1 MALVVVALDGST
13 SDPAG
18 GHKKE
23 HRSQDRW
30 YNEEEEEDTELLMSS
45 HCTTATTTTMMM
57 RLSSPSSEAGAASS
71 DHGTAYYK
79 YKKYCT
85 TSYDDADNN
94 NCDDNTA
101 TTALLPPEV
110 LRHITG
116 YVNDPRTAGRL
127 AQTNQAWSN
136 VVTHHATLWHNLAQ
150 ARWKLHP
157 IRLDNNDSTNDN
169 NDSNDTAL
177 QFRQHYVRR
186 HISDHRVRV
195 LLQTLVRQ
203 MLSLHYQQGS
213 SNHDSNN
220 NNSDQAAAFGLV
232 YGWHWG
238 SSFWRRLVE
247 GLLQQHHEPPDGH
260 CFAQALD
267 VVRDMARPP
276 PPQST
281 QDNNE
286 ADEEEETVPAAR
298 LLLPRLTRCVAT
310 HVLDTL
316 HTAQI
321 QSEWRQR
328 VLRSQ
333 QQGNINHH
341 NDHQLLEEGAI
352 LLARSLVPPAA
363 LVHNNDN
370 EEDRAFGLG
379 PSIVRQLD
387 EWAAQLQK
395 RLNDNHH
402 HNHNALTAVQTLT
415 QLFGLQGCST
425 DDYYNVRHSSLA
437 SVLQTRRGIPIT
449 LAVVY
454 KLVLWRCGFDNVISI
469 VGLPGH
475 VVLGCGAANGGAA
488 GGEEPTHFV
497 DVFHGGR
504 VLTVRDCMDLVLLRG
519 FPWSRSFL
527 QPLSACAVLR
537 RMLNNLQHCL
547 GREFHR
553 RPQRR
558 VRTVIQLERT
568 QQLQLALQQQQ
579 QQPEASSSTLD
590 DGGEACPELTL
601 DPDIF
606 FQHGLIDAA
615 TAERCHQAS
624 IARAFQEP

>member
-1 MALVVVALDGST
+1 
-13 SDPAG
+13 
-18 GHKKE
+18 
-23 HRSQDRW
+23 
-30 YNEEEEEDTELLMSS
+30 MSS
-45 HCTTATTTTMMM
+45 SRKTTTTTVM
-57 RLSSPSSEAGAASS
+57 RLCEADGASYE
-71 DHGTAYYK
+71 DGTTYCNK
-79 YKKYCT
+79 SKKYYCT
-85 TSYDDADNN
+85 LYDADHNSN
-94 NCDDNTA
+94 DDDTDTA
-101 TTALLPPEV
+101 PRHLPPEV

-127 AQTNQAWSN
+127 AQTNRAWSH
-136 VVTHHATLWHNLAQ
+136 VVTHHPTLWQNLAQ

-157 IRLDNNDSTNDN
+157 IIRVIDSDNDSS
-169 NDSNDTAL
+169 NDSSSNEHTSSL
-177 QFRQHYVRR
+177 QFRQHYKRR

-203 MLSLHYQQGS
+203 MLSLHLS
-213 SNHDSNN
+213 SSNN
-220 NNSDQAAAFGLV
+220 NNRSEATAFGLV

-247 GLLQQHHEPPDGH
+247 GLLAQQQPTPDDRNNNHGH

-267 VVRDMARPP
+267 VARDMARQ
-276 PPQST
+276 PQPT
-281 QDNNE
+281 NE
-286 ADEEEETVPAAR
+286 EEGDEEDVEDENDDVPAAR

-321 QSEWRQR
+321 QAEWRQR
-328 VLRSQ
+328 VVSASSQ
-333 QQGNINHH
+333 QQQGS
-341 NDHQLLEEGAI
+341 NDNDLLEEGAI

-363 LVHNNDN
+363 LVLNNDN
-370 EEDRAFGLG
+370 EEDDLAFGLG
-379 PSIVRQLD
+379 PSITRQLD

-395 RLNDNHH
+395 RLNHNGNNNNN
-402 HNHNALTAVQTLT
+402 NHNALTAVQTLT
-415 QLFGLQGCST
+415 QLFGLQGCT
-425 DDYYNVRHSSLA
+425 TEDDYYHVRHSSLA

-454 KLVLWRCGFDNVISI
+454 KLVLRRCNIDSDVSI

-475 VVLGCGAANGGAA
+475 VVLGCGAANGG
-488 GGEEPTHFV
+488 EPTHFV

-504 VLTVRDCMDLVLLRG
+504 VLTVRDCMDLVHLRG
-519 FPWSRSFL
+519 FPWSRRFL
-527 QPLSACAVLR
+527 QPLPAGAVLR
-537 RMLNNLQHCL
+537 RMLNNLQHGL

-553 RPQRR
+553 RPPR

-568 QQLQLALQQQQ
+568 QQLQLALQQPQA
-579 QQPEASSSTLD
+579 EASSL
-590 DGGEACPELTL
+590 DGGDACPELTL